1 MSLNNFIPEIWS
13 AKVLEALPAVLVFA
27 SLCNGDYDGDIS
39 KMGDVVR
46 ISGIGDITVSSYV
59 KDTTIGSPQALADA
73 QTALVIS
80 QAKFF
85 NFAIDDV
92 DKAQGNPAV
101 MGAAMRWAAYS
112 LAKQADL
119 FVAGLYTDIPAANS
133 IGSFASPD
141 TTLVRGTNTNIGAGH
156 TLYDYFIQLS
166 QLLTQNNVPNDGGRF
181 VVMPAWG
188 KTLLTQDYR
197 FTSFNT
203 PSADA
208 TIATGA
214 ISGGGA
220 PPAGGYV
227 GRVENMAIYES
238 NNCVHI
244 GGTAVGTSGSQDV
257 FIAGHSMGWSFAAN
271 VKETEGYRPPDKFGD
286 AVKGLYL
293 YGAKVVRPYALAAAY
308 LQMPA

>member
-1 MSLNNFIPEIWS
+1 VSLQNFIPEIWS
-13 AKVLEALPAVLVFA
+13 TQVLEALPAVLVFA
-27 SLCNGDYDGDIS
+27 SLCNTDYEGDIS
-39 KMGDVVR
+39 KMGDTVR

-73 QTALVIS
+73 QTALTIS

-133 IGSFASPD
+133 IGSSGSP
-141 TTLVRGTNTNIGAGH
+141 TTLARATNANIAAGT
-156 TLYDYFIQLS
+156 TLYDELVVLA
-166 QLLTQNNVPNDGGRF
+166 QLLTQNNVPNDGDRF
-181 VVMPAWG
+181 VVLPAWG

-197 FTSFNT
+197 FTAFNT
-203 PSADA
+203 PSADN
-208 TIATGA
+208 TIQTGA
-214 ISGGGA
+214 LTNPGGA
-220 PPAGGYV
+220 PPAGGLI
-227 GRVENMAIYES
+227 GRIENMAVYES
-238 NNCVHI
+238 NNCFHI
-244 GGTAVGTSGSQDV
+244 GGTLGTTGSQDV
-257 FIAGHSMGWSFAAN
+257 FIAGHKMGWSFAAN
-271 VKETEGYRPPDKFGD
+271 VKETEAYRPPDKFGD

-293 YGAKVVRPYALAAAY
+293 YGAKVVRPYALAAGY
-308 LQMPA
+308 FQMPA